1 MNPQQGGKLR
11 AAKVHCPSH
20 PTSFWRACLSSALKH
35 LVFSVS
41 ETLLQIEA
49 EEGSKWEHLQ
59 GEVKCQRG
67 SATST
72 CTTVFLT
79 RIFLKGVHR
88 VYPLDI
94 MQFHPL
100 RLPCP
105 ALPIH
110 LWASG
115 ILPAQPNPW
124 RLYFL
129 LEFPQKKPHHD
140 GAHGFTK
147 KQQKV
152 FLHPPLPCKDVNS
165 KGPGGNPMASWI
177 LVFPK
182 TPTTQDM
189 RDVY

>member
-35 LVFSVS
+35 FVFSFS

-72 CTTVFLT
+72 WTTVFLT

-94 MQFHPL
+94 MQFYPI

-124 RLYFL
+124 RIYFL
-129 LEFPQKKPHHD
+129 LEFPKRNLIMLEHMDSLRNRKRSPSTLHYHAKMLIQK
-140 GAHGFTK
+140 G
-147 KQQKV
+147 
-152 FLHPPLPCKDVNS
+152 
-165 KGPGGNPMASWI
+165 
-177 LVFPK
+177 LVETLWLAEF
-182 TPTTQDM
+182 
-189 RDVY
+189 